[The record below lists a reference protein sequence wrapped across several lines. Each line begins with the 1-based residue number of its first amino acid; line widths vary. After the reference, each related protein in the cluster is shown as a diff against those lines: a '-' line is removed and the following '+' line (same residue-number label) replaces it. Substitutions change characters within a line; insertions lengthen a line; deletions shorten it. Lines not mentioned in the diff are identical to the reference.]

1 MTRSSSFC
9 GYDLQQGFSNC
20 EHVSMCFAKF
30 TESNRSFVAYDE
42 CMEHFVHANLHDMHA
57 GMWQCQ
63 VDWSDYYEENK
74 DWLSEELFSILA
86 VKMAATVKDFV
97 DEGWL
102 DCPTSCDVAKDDFS
116 TCACTSAISDIS
128 TVDDVNSLSPESV
141 NDYVKKLWDAICSD
155 SIGYRQVTYET
166 ESDNCWPTD
175 VSNEHLDSLNRLILK
190 TALFPGNYGDMASGA
205 AANDPLFWVMHQ
217 FFDKAAHALR
227 LSPKYNQGGIEWDSQ
242 FDTQGRGWDSET
254 PFKYEDFEPNIAT
267 HDLEDTAGFLTNK
280 MLWSLLAPHSN
291 AIPYVYDQLTHWG
304 GCYFDP
310 MKE

>member
-1 MTRSSSFC
+1 M
-9 GYDLQQGFSNC
+9 
-20 EHVSMCFAKF
+20 
-30 TESNRSFVAYDE
+30 
-42 CMEHFVHANLHDMHA
+42 
-57 GMWQCQ
+57 
-63 VDWSDYYEENK
+63 
-74 DWLSEELFSILA
+74 
-86 VKMAATVKDFV
+86 
-97 DEGWL
+97 
-102 DCPTSCDVAKDDFS
+102 
-116 TCACTSAISDIS
+116 
-128 TVDDVNSLSPESV
+128 
-141 NDYVKKLWDAICSD
+141 
-155 SIGYRQVTYET
+155 TYET